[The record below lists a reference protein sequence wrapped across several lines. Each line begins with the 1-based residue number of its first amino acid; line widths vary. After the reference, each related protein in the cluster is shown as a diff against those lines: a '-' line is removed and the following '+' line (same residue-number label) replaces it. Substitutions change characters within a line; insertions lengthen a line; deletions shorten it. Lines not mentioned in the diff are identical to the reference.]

1 MDDTNDITIICERYT
16 STTFKGWTDGPKYV
30 FDTTNLAD
38 KVELDRIVSVFTV
51 RNEEALKIEMDRIV
65 PGSAGT
71 YYFINDERMA
81 GVAKKFRPDLDIRLL
96 LL

>member
-1 MDDTNDITIICERYT
+1 MDDVMIICERYT
-16 STTFKGWTDGPKYV
+16 PTTFKTWTDGPKYV
-30 FDTTNLAD
+30 FDTNNLAD
-38 KVELDRIVSVFTV
+38 LVELDKIVSVFTI
-51 RNEEALKIEMDRIV
+51 RNEETMKIEMDRIV

-81 GVAKKFRPDLDIRLL
+81 GVAKRIRPDLDIRLL